1 MTYRFE
7 RSTKEDAAEIMERLD
22 KEIVAQLYDFR
33 PFDTEEMI
41 VDLIESSEEAWS
53 VFNDTGILVIFGII
67 RPSLLTDKGW
77 PWLIS
82 STEIG
87 KHKRNLMKGCVI
99 VVEYWL
105 KQYSVLENYIPTGFS
120 RFLRWAEWNGFT
132 VHEPVHGT
140 GGRLFHR
147 VEKRR

>member
-53 VFNDTGILVIFGII
+53 VFNDSGILVIFGII

-99 VVEYWL
+99 TVGRMEWL
-105 KQYSVLENYIPTGFS
+105 YC
-120 RFLRWAEWNGFT
+120 A
-132 VHEPVHGT
+132 
-140 GGRLFHR
+140 
-147 VEKRR
+147 